1 LSASACDRGLKARDE
16 GPAAELIEIGQH
28 SPAENP
34 DEDARMSDARS
45 KREAP
50 DRRAGSEKREKPI
63 PTGRLRRTARVG
75 ELVGGQAV
83 RGYATRAANLTRSEE
98 GRQAAEQRRQIE
110 QAEKIVDVLGHMKGV
125 AMKVG
130 QIASVI
136 DLEGLPPDARERFQ
150 AKLASLRDSAPRVS
164 FKDMRKVIEDELG
177 EPLENVFDDFEQDA
191 VAAASIGQV
200 YRARLE
206 DGRRVAVKVQYPRVA
221 AAVRADLQ
229 NIGLLLQAAKRLAPA
244 LDAKAV
250 AAELRERLGDE
261 LDYEHEA
268 EAQRGFARRFD
279 GHPFIVIPK
288 VFGERSG
295 ERVLVTEWV
304 DGQEFDQVKQ
314 LEQKTRDRFGE
325 IVFRFFFGSLYRDGD
340 FSGDPHP
347 GNYKL
352 LPDGRVAFFDFGM
365 TKRIPRER
373 LGHEKAAIRATL
385 ANDSTGVREELA
397 TLGFFARDDSGIDSD
412 QLLAYMRDLHEWHSE
427 DRPYTI
433 TREYVAGLV
442 ARAGPGSSEWQL
454 ERRLSLPPDAIT
466 ARRLETLTLGV
477 LGQLEARANWHR
489 IMGELLDG
497 GAPADALGEQEAA
510 FFGSAVRAEG

>member
-1 LSASACDRGLKARDE
+1 M
-16 GPAAELIEIGQH
+16 H
-28 SPAENP
+28 
-34 DEDARMSDARS
+34 
-45 KREAP
+45 
-50 DRRAGSEKREKPI
+50 EKPI
-63 PTGRLRRTARVG
+63 PTGRLRRTAKVG

-83 RGYATRAANLTRSEE
+83 RSYATRAANLTRS
-98 GRQAAEQRRQIE
+98 RASRDAAVQRRQIE
-110 QAEKIVDVLGHMKGV
+110 EAEKIVDVLGHMKGV

-136 DLEGLPPDARERFQ
+136 DLDGLPPDVRDRFQ

-177 EPLENVFDDFEQDA
+177 ERLEDAFDDFEEEA

-200 YRARLE
+200 YRARL

-229 NIGLLLQAAKRLAPA
+229 NIGLLLQAAKKIAPA

-268 EAQRGFARRFD
+268 EAQRGFQRRFD

-288 VFGERSG
+288 VFSEISG

-304 DGQEFDQVKQ
+304 DGQEFDEVKQ
-314 LEQKTRDRFGE
+314 LDQKARDRFGE

-365 TKRIPRER
+365 TKRIAQDR
-373 LGHEKAAIRATL
+373 LEHEKGAIGAAL
-385 ANDSTGVREELA
+385 ANDPARVREELGA
-397 TLGFFARDDSGIDSD
+397 LGFLALDDPSIKSD
-412 QLLAYMRDLHEWHSE
+412 ELLAYMRALHDWHAE

-433 TREYVAGLV
+433 TRDYVAGLV
-442 ARAGPGSSEWQL
+442 ARAAPGSSEWQL
-454 ERRLSLPPDAIT
+454 ERRLSVPPDAIT
-466 ARRLETLTLGV
+466 SRRLETLTLGV
-477 LGQLEARANWHR
+477 LGQLGATANWHR
-489 IMGELLDG
+489 TMGELLDG
-497 GAPADALGEQEAA
+497 GEPADALGEQEAT
-510 FFGSAVRAEG
+510 FFGSGPRGRQGT

>member
-1 LSASACDRGLKARDE
+1 
-16 GPAAELIEIGQH
+16 
-28 SPAENP
+28 
-34 DEDARMSDARS
+34 
-45 KREAP
+45 
-50 DRRAGSEKREKPI
+50 
-63 PTGRLRRTARVG
+63 
-75 ELVGGQAV
+75 LVGGQAV
-83 RGYATRAANLTRSEE
+83 RGYATRAANLTRSEAA
-98 GRQAAEQRRQIE
+98 RQAAVERRQIE
-110 QAEKIVDVLGHMKGV
+110 EAEKVVDVLGHMKGV

-130 QIASVI
+130 QMASVI
-136 DLEGLPPDARERFQ
+136 DLEGLPPDARDRFQ

-177 EPLENVFDDFEQDA
+177 DRLEDVFEDFEEEA

-200 YRARLE
+200 YRARL

-229 NIGLLLQAAKRLAPA
+229 NIGLLLQAAKRMAPA

-279 GHPFIVIPK
+279 GHPFIVIPR
-288 VFGERSG
+288 VFSEQSG
-295 ERVLVTEWV
+295 VRVLVTEWV
-304 DGQEFDQVKQ
+304 EGQEFDEVKLLDQ
-314 LEQKTRDRFGE
+314 NTRDRFGE

-365 TKRIPRER
+365 TKRIPLER
-373 LGHEKAAIRATL
+373 LEHEKAAIRAAL
-385 ANDSTGVREELA
+385 ENDPAGVREELA
-397 TLGFFARDDSGIDSD
+397 TLGFFARDDSRIDSD
-412 QLLAYMRDLHEWHSE
+412 QLLAYVREFHDWHAE
-427 DRPYTI
+427 DRPYRI
-433 TREYVAGLV
+433 TREYVSGLV
-442 ARAGPGSSEWQL
+442 ARAAPGSSEWQL
-454 ERRLSLPPDAIT
+454 ERRLSMPPDAIT

-477 LGQLEARANWHR
+477 LGQLEATANWHR

-497 GAPADALGEQEAA
+497 GAPADNLGEQEAA
-510 FFGSAVRAEG
+510 FFGSAVGVRESR

>member
-1 LSASACDRGLKARDE
+1 MPRSPQRSPEQTSTSDRQSSR
-16 GPAAELIEIGQH
+16 
-28 SPAENP
+28 
-34 DEDARMSDARS
+34 
-45 KREAP
+45 
-50 DRRAGSEKREKPI
+50 EKREKPI

-83 RGYATRAANLTRSEE
+83 RTYATRAANLTRSEAS
-98 GRQAAEQRRQIE
+98 RQAAVERRQIE
-110 QAEKIVDVLGHMKGV
+110 EAERIVDVLGRMKGI

-136 DLEGLPPDARERFQ
+136 DLEGLPPDARDRFQ
-150 AKLASLRDSAPRVS
+150 AKLASLRDSGPRVS
-164 FKDMRKVIEDELG
+164 FKDMRRVIEDELG
-177 EPLENVFDDFEQDA
+177 DRIENVFDEFEDDA

-200 YRARLE
+200 YRARLD

-229 NIGLLLQAAKRLAPA
+229 NIGLLLQAAKRLAPS

-268 EAQRGFARRFD
+268 EAQRGFERRFD

-288 VFGERSG
+288 VFGELSG
-295 ERVLVTEWV
+295 QRVLVSEWV
-304 DGQEFDQVKQ
+304 DGREFDEVKQ
-314 LEQKTRDRFGE
+314 LDQKTRDRFAE
-325 IVFRFFFGSLYRDGD
+325 IVLRFFFGSLYRDGD

-352 LPDGRVAFFDFGM
+352 LADGRVAFFDFGM
-365 TKRIPRER
+365 TKRITRER
-373 LGHEKAAIRATL
+373 LEHERRAITAAL
-385 ANDSTGVREELA
+385 ANDPAGVREELA
-397 TLGFFARDDSGIDSD
+397 ALGFLAPDDPSIDSD
-412 QLLAYMRDLHEWHSE
+412 QLLEYMQGLHAWHAD
-427 DRPYTI
+427 DRPFTI

-442 ARAGPGSSEWQL
+442 SRAAPGSPAWQL

-477 LGQLEARANWHR
+477 LGQLEATANWHR
-489 IMGELLDG
+489 IMGELLEG
-497 GAPADALGEQEAA
+497 GAPADELGEQEAA
-510 FFGSAVRAEG
+510 FFGSAVHTRQRR

>member
-1 LSASACDRGLKARDE
+1 
-16 GPAAELIEIGQH
+16 
-28 SPAENP
+28 
-34 DEDARMSDARS
+34 MSDA
-45 KREAP
+45 
-50 DRRAGSEKREKPI
+50 I
-63 PTGRLRRTARVG
+63 PAGRLRRTAKVG

-83 RGYATRAANLTRSEE
+83 RAYATKATNLTRSQAS
-98 GRQAAEQRRQIE
+98 RQAAVERRQIE
-110 QAEKIVDVLGHMKGV
+110 EAEKIVDVLGHMKGV

-136 DLEGLPPDARERFQ
+136 DLEGLPPDARDRFQ

-164 FKDMRKVIEDELG
+164 FKDMRKVIEHDLG
-177 EPLENVFDDFEQDA
+177 ERLEDAFDEFEQEA

-200 YRARLE
+200 YRARV
-206 DGRRVAVKVQYPRVA
+206 DGLRVAVKVQYPRVA

-288 VFGERSG
+288 VFSGLSG

-304 DGQEFDQVKQ
+304 DGQEFDEVKQ
-314 LEQKTRDRFGE
+314 LDHKTRDRFAE
-325 IVFRFFFGSLYRDGD
+325 IVFRFFFGSLYREGD

-352 LPDGRVAFFDFGM
+352 LADDRVAFFDFGM
-365 TKRIPRER
+365 TKRIPGER
-373 LGHEKAAIRATL
+373 LEHEKAAIRATL
-385 ANDSTGVREELA
+385 DNDAAGVRAELGA
-397 TLGFFARDDSGIDSD
+397 LGFFAADDASIDSGE
-412 QLLAYMRDLHEWHSE
+412 LLAYMQTLHAWHADDRRFTISRD
-427 DRPYTI
+427 
-433 TREYVAGLV
+433 YVAGLV
-442 ARAGPGSSEWQL
+442 SRAAPGSSEWGL
-454 ERRLSLPPDAIT
+454 ERRLSLPRDAIT

-477 LGQLEARANWHR
+477 MGQLEATANWHR

-497 GAPADALGEQEAA
+497 SAPADELGQQEAA
-510 FFGSAVRAEG
+510 FFGSAAGVRGSA